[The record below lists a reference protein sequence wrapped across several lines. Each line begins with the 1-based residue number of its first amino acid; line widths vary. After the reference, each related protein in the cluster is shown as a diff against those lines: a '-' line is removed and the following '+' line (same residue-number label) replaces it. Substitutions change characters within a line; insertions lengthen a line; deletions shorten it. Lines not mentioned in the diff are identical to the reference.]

1 LKADSFRAFH
11 SIKRQKMNDTVNS
24 SLNKSEYDE
33 QRDTSVSVTVYEDE
47 CDLSYFNKSSINR
60 VMSTSMNKRSP
71 LATINKPS
79 GSSSGHKQQQ
89 QVVKVHRKIDERLQP
104 KENQSDPFQ
113 FLSEEMLVHLFS
125 FLPKKTLNRIAVVN
139 ERFSRIVQDK
149 TLWIRLDLGG
159 KYVRP
164 GALGIIIARELIIIR
179 LAQTRLPPP
188 IFDKDFFSENYQS
201 KLQYL
206 DLSMASIDKPSLT
219 ELLAVCRSLKKL
231 SLEAVPIDINVC
243 RQIAMNKS
251 LEVLNLAMCEGL
263 KPDGVMVIITNL
275 QNLLALNISWTQLS
289 SNCVAII
296 MENLTPAIMRLNIA
310 GCRKSLMDKREYY
323 LEKFL

>member
-1 LKADSFRAFH
+1 
-11 SIKRQKMNDTVNS
+11 MNDTVNS

-79 GSSSGHKQQQ
+79 GSSSGLNQQQ
-89 QVVKVHRKIDERLQP
+89 QVAKVQRKIEESLIKRLQP
-104 KENQSDPFQ
+104 REVHPDPFQ
-113 FLSEEMLVHLFS
+113 SLSEEMLVHLFS

-139 ERFSRIVQDK
+139 ERFSRVVQDK

-164 GALGIIIARELIIIR
+164 GALGIILARDVVIVR
-179 LAQTRLPPP
+179 LAQTRIPPP
-188 IFDKDFFSENYQS
+188 VFEKDFFDEDYES

-219 ELLAVCRSLKKL
+219 ELLTVCRSLKKL

-275 QNLLALNISWTQLS
+275 QNLLALNISWTQLN

-323 LEKFL
+323 LQNSCTSAGKMTV